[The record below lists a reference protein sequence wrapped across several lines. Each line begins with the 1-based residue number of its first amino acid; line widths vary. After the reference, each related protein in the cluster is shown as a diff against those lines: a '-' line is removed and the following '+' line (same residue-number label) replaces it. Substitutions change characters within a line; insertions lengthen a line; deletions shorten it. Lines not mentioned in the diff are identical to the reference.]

1 MGNIQFDEV
10 YNGSSVEKICNTLP
24 RSLRWEIGDSIK
36 VLIAADEISRSER
49 RVVSRNAKR
58 EKTTSRFCC
67 CRSRM
72 LMNFWDKQATLMKM
86 LVNSASNGRGSIVLS
101 SWWLDTGPFT
111 PCRTSR
117 VEFLAQ
123 REAYAY
129 IREFQ
134 WFQRFLRA
142 RRLSFSIMDIASPGL
157 FRSEHFLR
165 VEHALSTPRICS
177 IGCSSATDPIPDAR
191 YRKKT
196 LIRCLSWE
204 LSLLV
209 VPVSSLTL
217 PIRSHYGSRL
227 DALASNR
234 FFRNRF
240 GHASLPRV

>member
-10 YNGSSVEKICNTLP
+10 YNGSSVEKICNTLS

-36 VLIAADEISRSER
+36 ILIAADEISRSER

-134 WFQRFLRA
+134 WLSAVPSGAPVVLFHNGYRFPWTV
-142 RRLSFSIMDIASPGL
+142 SF
-157 FRSEHFLR
+157 RT
-165 VEHALSTPRICS
+165 LSTRRTCALHS
-177 IGCSSATDPIPDAR
+177 PD
-191 YRKKT
+191 
-196 LIRCLSWE
+196 
-204 LSLLV
+204 LLDRMFF
-209 VPVSSLTL
+209 SH
-217 PIRSHYGSRL
+217 RSNS
-227 DALASNR
+227 
-234 FFRNRF
+234 
-240 GHASLPRV
+240 